1 VDDEAHLR
9 RTTCFLHKSP
19 QITGIAEHV
28 GVGVHFNTLV
38 RMKGGEVSPEVF
50 PALNAFRGALGK
62 ALHLRNFG
70 YWLN

>member
-1 VDDEAHLR
+1 
-9 RTTCFLHKSP
+9 
-19 QITGIAEHV
+19 
-28 GVGVHFNTLV
+28 
-38 RMKGGEVSPEVF
+38 MKGGEVSPEVF